1 MARDIDRFYGKQ
13 SVRDH
18 EAIVGSLVFKR
29 EREISLEGRV
39 GARSKNQK
47 SKFYDPS
54 KEETLVQAN
63 FYNFID
69 EFSWKMENKEQE
81 SLKSYESFLKI

>member
-1 MARDIDRFYGKQ
+1 MARDIDQFYGKQ

-39 GARSKNQK
+39 GARSKN
-47 SKFYDPS
+47 
-54 KEETLVQAN
+54 
-63 FYNFID
+63 
-69 EFSWKMENKEQE
+69 
-81 SLKSYESFLKI
+81 